1 MNTGAALYSYFRRL
15 FGQALQRR
23 DWFEDQLEIS
33 RSMREIDE
41 AITALALTDH
51 DLAAFLNNAGG
62 LAAHW

>member
-23 DWFEDQLEIS
+23 DWFEDQLS
-33 RSMREIDE
+33 TGRTMREIDE
-41 AITALALTDH
+41 AIECLAITDH
-51 DLAAFLNNAGG
+51 DLAAFLHNAGG